1 MDLQQYVDTVQQQLL
16 VAADAGGDEARALA
30 ARLAAPLDAV
40 VRLTVQEALAAAA
53 EEITLELAP
62 GSVEVR
68 LRGREPEFVV
78 TPAPASGP
86 AEPTDLP
93 APGDL
98 PPASPGGDDGGT
110 ARINL
115 RLPEQLKAKVEAAA
129 SHDGLSVNTF
139 LVRAAAAAVDPSAP
153 ATRPAGRRAPTG
165 SQRFTGWVR

>member
-1 MDLQQYVDTVQQQLL
+1 MDLQRYVDTVQHQLL
-16 VAADAGGDEARALA
+16 VAAEAGSGDAKALA

-53 EEITLELAP
+53 EEIMLELAP

-68 LRGREPEFVV
+68 LRGRDPEFVV
-78 TPAPASGP
+78 VPSPASGP
-86 AEPTDLP
+86 CEPADQDVP
-93 APGDL
+93 ADL
-98 PPASPGGDDGGT
+98 PPASTAGDDGGT

-115 RLPEQLKAKVEAAA
+115 RLPEHLKAKVEAAA
-129 SHDGLSVNTF
+129 GRDGLSVNTF